1 MLKNNDLSFS
11 IPHCLPT
18 GLTSLSMAENEV
30 SDLNE
35 VHIGN
40 NTNESAIIRSM
51 YKMEILNGVS
61 LITNAIIMSRSHFFG
76 IFHI

>member
-1 MLKNNDLSFS
+1 M
-11 IPHCLPT
+11 
-18 GLTSLSMAENEV
+18 